1 MFRWLRAFV
10 DRRAGT
16 PERLRPCAERTATSI
31 HDRQSAFATSGVL
44 AMRYRAR
51 ATRSSHVDRIF
62 KLGRNSLVCWVHE
75 FAKGNGFRHRS
86 LRCVPWF
93 VR

>member
-16 PERLRPCAERTATSI
+16 PERLQPCAERTATSI
-31 HDRQSAFATSGVL
+31 HDRQSDFATSVVL

-51 ATRSSHVDRIF
+51 ATGNGHVDRIF
-62 KLGRNSLVCWVHE
+62 KLSRNSLARWMHE
-75 FAKGNGFRHRS
+75 CAKDNGFRHRS